1 MLAPSCQAQVLG
13 PLCSEVVGTLNQILG
28 SGNSTTLFGFEHLY
42 LGTRA
47 QSLWQRSPALKLEFR
62 VFPKFPFFFA
72 SLRPQPP
79 AGIST
84 TYLFCFWVSGRKAS
98 DANIV
103 HFMKNPVPV
112 VVWCK
117 CGCGV
122 MFCLCWLVKSQLFHQ
137 FWAHGEFF
145 ERVVGQ
151 KSGFYVNH
159 DVKRQ

>member
-1 MLAPSCQAQVLG
+1 MLATSCQTQVLA

-47 QSLWQRSPALKLEFR
+47 QSLWQRSPTLKLEFR
-62 VFPKFPFFFA
+62 VFPKFPIFLHPCAPAAWRDFYYLPFLFF
-72 SLRPQPP
+72 L
-79 AGIST
+79 
-84 TYLFCFWVSGRKAS
+84 VSGRKAS

-103 HFMKNPVPV
+103 HFMKNPVLV

-117 CGCGV
+117 CGCRV

-145 ERVVGQ
+145 
-151 KSGFYVNH
+151 
-159 DVKRQ
+159 